1 MEKIIFK
8 TSLFEGVK
16 AIKLVESE
24 FSKEIR
30 ISMAKNSFMDKH
42 KAPAPI
48 IVQVLKGSIIFKSDN
63 QEVRL
68 DEFDLITL
76 KAGVEHSLLT
86 LEDSIIRLSLS
97 KIDNESRVFKV
108 VG

>member
-1 MEKIIFK
+1 MFK
-8 TSLFEGVK
+8 K
-16 AIKLVESE
+16 
-24 FSKEIR
+24 
-30 ISMAKNSFMDKH
+30 
-42 KAPAPI
+42 
-48 IVQVLKGSIIFKSDN
+48 DN
-63 QEVRL
+63 QEARL

-76 KAGVEHSLLT
+76 KADAEHSLLA

>member
-8 TSLFEGVK
+8 TSLFDGVK
-16 AIKLVESE
+16 AIKLAESE

-48 IVQVLKGSIIFKSDN
+48 IVQV
-63 QEVRL
+63 
-68 DEFDLITL
+68 
-76 KAGVEHSLLT
+76 
-86 LEDSIIRLSLS
+86 
-97 KIDNESRVFKV
+97 
-108 VG
+108 